1 MHSTTISDYLLEAEL
16 IVKELANL
24 QKRAERIRFEAGG
37 ELSRL
42 EHPACT
48 DYLPEDHYA
57 VEAYKGADEIHK
69 ALTNCGWKAFDATV
83 NIASAKLKKER
94 LEAQDQ

>member
-1 MHSTTISDYLLEAEL
+1 MHSTTISDYLLEANL
-16 IVKELANL
+16 IVKELAKL
-24 QKRAERIRFEAGG
+24 QKRAAQIRFESER

-42 EHPACT
+42 EDSNTP
-48 DYLPEDHYA
+48 DFLPEDHYA
-57 VEAYKGADEIHK
+57 VETYEGVDAIFR
-69 ALTNCGWKAFDATV
+69 ALNRIEREAFDATV